1 LVADPLDTNPP
12 ARYFGTNADA
22 TIFEDAASFSATM
35 PETGAPPAGAPIK

>member
-1 LVADPLDTNPP
+1 LVADPLDTPPP